1 MFCSPPGRA
10 SAQLGPG
17 RVKILRLAFQ
27 VTTASQQKK
36 TPLFVF
42 TSAPPATGQLL
53 SRLITQPL
61 AWLDSFCIRELGA
74 TRNSFDGL
82 YCARLLVGHIHRNE
96 ENAKVGCINSS
107 SDVPLVRFPMRL
119 RPLDRVTENAAIG
132 QILTALDLEIL
143 LDEFPEKSCVDRRGG
158 VRRRKFKVCNLW
170 YWLAFRTEEHLTTF
184 LSEVPVAGHLYG
196 DTTFS
201 IRDASNRAVC

>member
-53 SRLITQPL
+53 SRLITQPR
-61 AWLDSFCIRELGA
+61 AWLGIISQMNQCFGMQKTSGYLLGSYRSATAPEPNSRRLTSFKSTYFDSPANNVGPWPASLGC
-74 TRNSFDGL
+74 TTNS
-82 YCARLLVGHIHRNE
+82 
-96 ENAKVGCINSS
+96 
-107 SDVPLVRFPMRL
+107 
-119 RPLDRVTENAAIG
+119 
-132 QILTALDLEIL
+132 
-143 LDEFPEKSCVDRRGG
+143 
-158 VRRRKFKVCNLW
+158 
-170 YWLAFRTEEHLTTF
+170 
-184 LSEVPVAGHLYG
+184 
-196 DTTFS
+196 
-201 IRDASNRAVC
+201 

>member
-36 TPLFVF
+36 TSLFVF

-61 AWLDSFCIRELGA
+61 AWLDLYRAVMSCAQAKTQIEPTTTTKISP
-74 TRNSFDGL
+74 TRHS
-82 YCARLLVGHIHRNE
+82 
-96 ENAKVGCINSS
+96 
-107 SDVPLVRFPMRL
+107 
-119 RPLDRVTENAAIG
+119 
-132 QILTALDLEIL
+132 
-143 LDEFPEKSCVDRRGG
+143 VDRT
-158 VRRRKFKVCNLW
+158 RR
-170 YWLAFRTEEHLTTF
+170 
-184 LSEVPVAGHLYG
+184 
-196 DTTFS
+196 
-201 IRDASNRAVC
+201 AS

>member
-10 SAQLGPG
+10 SAELGPG

-61 AWLDSFCIRELGA
+61 DWL
-74 TRNSFDGL
+74 GL
-82 YCARLLVGHIHRNE
+82 TVPTSSENE
-96 ENAKVGCINSS
+96 TCSCSASTEVSWLRTDQRWCSQS
-107 SDVPLVRFPMRL
+107 RQRFLQSP
-119 RPLDRVTENAAIG
+119 
-132 QILTALDLEIL
+132 
-143 LDEFPEKSCVDRRGG
+143 
-158 VRRRKFKVCNLW
+158 
-170 YWLAFRTEEHLTTF
+170 
-184 LSEVPVAGHLYG
+184 
-196 DTTFS
+196 
-201 IRDASNRAVC
+201 NRYTSKTS

>member
-61 AWLDSFCIRELGA
+61 AWLDLTLGELGRKSITA
-74 TRNSFDGL
+74 NSEASQAIADVDTIEF
-82 YCARLLVGHIHRNE
+82 CADSI
-96 ENAKVGCINSS
+96 
-107 SDVPLVRFPMRL
+107 
-119 RPLDRVTENAAIG
+119 AA
-132 QILTALDLEIL
+132 L
-143 LDEFPEKSCVDRRGG
+143 DRRGESSLEDLVG
-158 VRRRKFKVCNLW
+158 DAVRER
-170 YWLAFRTEEHLTTF
+170 
-184 LSEVPVAGHLYG
+184 
-196 DTTFS
+196 
-201 IRDASNRAVC
+201 I

>member
-36 TPLFVF
+36 HPLFVF

-61 AWLDSFCIRELGA
+61 AWLDVLGH
-74 TRNSFDGL
+74 S
-82 YCARLLVGHIHRNE
+82 ARLRTLHPSGDE
-96 ENAKVGCINSS
+96 VGCDATKNPATLSRCACGRKA
-107 SDVPLVRFPMRL
+107 PTPQRF
-119 RPLDRVTENAAIG
+119 G
-132 QILTALDLEIL
+132 
-143 LDEFPEKSCVDRRGG
+143 
-158 VRRRKFKVCNLW
+158 
-170 YWLAFRTEEHLTTF
+170 
-184 LSEVPVAGHLYG
+184 
-196 DTTFS
+196 
-201 IRDASNRAVC
+201 